1 MILYLWSS
9 IYIHNQLFSPLPS
22 PPSLPALGLLLYQIE
37 RRIQITV
44 IMRLCQVEHV
54 HICYLIW
61 ASWQALWSK
70 CTRQERNWA
79 SEWWCNPPQVMWV
92 GRGKTR
98 IQTQGRLAPKPELS
112 ILYYTASEVVDTIL
126 NAKVLVCWLSRKFLL
141 PYSTASEQAL
151 TK

>member
-1 MILYLWSS
+1 
-9 IYIHNQLFSPLPS
+9 
-22 PPSLPALGLLLYQIE
+22 
-37 RRIQITV
+37 
-44 IMRLCQVEHV
+44 
-54 HICYLIW
+54 
-61 ASWQALWSK
+61 
-70 CTRQERNWA
+70 
-79 SEWWCNPPQVMWV
+79 MWV